1 MPSLLDL
8 ADKMPQRQA
17 NLASK
22 LPAVMQRFQSL
33 KQAVEEGECL
43 SVKQK
48 ALIAIAVAVAKQC
61 EYCLAVHVK
70 AAWEAGA
77 SEAEI
82 LEACSVAILMGGGPA
97 VAYTTLVAEALDELR
112 AQKGG
117 DAQ

>member
-1 MPSLLDL
+1 M
-8 ADKMPQRQA
+8 
-17 NLASK
+17 
-22 LPAVMQRFQSL
+22 
-33 KQAVEEGECL
+33 
-43 SVKQK
+43 
-48 ALIAIAVAVAKQC
+48 AVAKQC
-61 EYCLAVHVK
+61 EYCLAIHVK